1 MSKSSGEF
9 ETVVLWLVSQVEIW
23 NCNYLAGVPGRNME
37 PDCMFLYCIETSR
50 MLLDVWIVSMKWSAP
65 TRKITARTLA
75 CAVAVAKSSIL
86 YSKSKELNFILKML
100 CLRQSATRAN
110 NVCPCGRG
118 RQKAESLILYS
129 KCLPATISNG
139 ISALTLSSVNS
150 QFYYSDTVQRAE
162 RMRVI

>member
-1 MSKSSGEF
+1 MVNIQDNVQKLGR
-9 ETVVLWLVSQVEIW
+9 IW
-23 NCNYLAGVPGRNME
+23 NSSLKLWINTWTRTTVKR
-37 PDCMFLYCIETSR
+37 DCIETSR